1 MIPMMTSIEELIS
14 RAVNFLGGLLPFL
27 TDTNIVKILFSV
39 VSLILAVLL
48 CFWGYHLFS
57 CFAAGA
63 GFVLGA
69 GLGFLLSG
77 HFTDKLW
84 IIAASAVVLGLILGF
99 LATRLILLSTFLL
112 AFLLVAIFS
121 CGLLTSF
128 MPSLS
133 NLVIG
138 IIGIILGVIAGLV
151 CVKLQKPVIILVTAF
166 SGALGV
172 IQIFF
177 DLLHFDQITIFYG
190 AFLSLAMI
198 GSIVQFLSNRRTE

>member
-1 MIPMMTSIEELIS
+1 MMTSIEELIS
-14 RAVNFLGGLLPFL
+14 QAVNFLGGLMPFL
-27 TDTNIVKILFSV
+27 TDANIVKILFSV

-48 CFWGYHLFS
+48 CFWGYHLFF

-63 GFVLGA
+63 GFVIGV
-69 GLGFLLSG
+69 GFGFLLSG

-99 LATRLILLSTFLL
+99 LATRLILLSTFLV

-133 NLVIG
+133 ILVTC
-138 IIGIILGVIAGLV
+138 IIGIVLGAIAGFI

-166 SGALGV
+166 CGALVV

-177 DLLHFDQITIFYG
+177 DLLHFDEITIFYG
-190 AFLSLAMI
+190 AFLSLAII
-198 GSIVQFLSNRRTE
+198 GSIVQFLSNRSVE

>member
-1 MIPMMTSIEELIS
+1 MSTVITSMEELIS
-14 RAVNFLGGLLPFL
+14 KAAHFLGGLMPFL
-27 TDTNIVKILFSV
+27 TDANIVKILLSV
-39 VSLILAVLL
+39 VLLILAVLL

-63 GFVLGA
+63 GFTLGA

-84 IIAASAVVLGLILGF
+84 IIAVCAVILGLILGF
-99 LATRLILLSTFLL
+99 LATRLILLSTFFI
-112 AFLLVAIFS
+112 AFFLVAVFS
-121 CGLLTSF
+121 CGLFVTF
-128 MPSLS
+128 VPSLS
-133 NLVIG
+133 SLVIG
-138 IIGIILGVIAGLV
+138 IIGIILGIIAGLV

-198 GSIVQFLSNRRTE
+198 GSIVQFLSNRTAE

>member
-1 MIPMMTSIEELIS
+1 MMTSIEELIS
-14 RAVNFLGGLLPFL
+14 QAVNFLGGLMPFL
-27 TDTNIVKILFSV
+27 TDANIVKILFSV

-48 CFWGYHLFS
+48 CFWGYHLFF

-63 GFVLGA
+63 GFVIGV
-69 GLGFLLSG
+69 GFGFLLSG

-99 LATRLILLSTFLL
+99 FATRLILLSTFLV

-133 NLVIG
+133 ILVTC
-138 IIGIILGVIAGLV
+138 IIGIVLGAIAGFI

-166 SGALGV
+166 CGALVV

-177 DLLHFDQITIFYG
+177 DLLHFDEITIFYG
-190 AFLSLAMI
+190 AFLSLAII
-198 GSIVQFLSNRRTE
+198 GSIVQFLSNRSVE